1 MMLNIRPW
9 WIMAATIVAVPVG
22 AEPTG
27 PRGFCAVYADDPACR
42 GSVVACTQCHTAP
55 PDTNAYGAAVWGAL
69 SGIDPA
75 FVYDRDLPAALAAVE
90 GDDSDGDGVTNLE
103 EIVLGT
109 RPGDAQSVF
118 VAPAAPVGD
127 DNPEYDVGNYDP
139 MFALRRLSLAF
150 CGRSPSFAEKQ
161 AFMVAPDS
169 TAALH
174 DALDVCLSSRYWLEE
189 ALPRLADKRIR
200 PLFAIGLEGIIPL
213 ADYEWDYRLFTYVL
227 SGDRDA
233 RDLLLADYHI
243 DTNGNVVT
251 GPIAGGDNEVGGQPV
266 DAAQRAGM
274 ITTQWFL
281 MIHTM
286 FSELP
291 RTTAAQAYRA
301 YLGLDIARSEGL
313 LPTPGEPIDIDNK
326 GVDDQATCIYCHAT
340 LDPLSYAF
348 AHYNGI
354 GGGGGNGAF
363 RPNRPS
369 WSANE
374 VTARLFDIELTDTE
388 TRGVRGWAE
397 VAADSDAFRRNLVT
411 MFMTTALGRPPAADE
426 QDEAAALE
434 DSLVLDGFVAEALL
448 HRLIDTR
455 AFGVP

>member
-1 MMLNIRPW
+1 MRHVLW
-9 WIMAATIVAVPVG
+9 VGLAVVATAAN

-27 PRGFCAVYADDPACR
+27 PRGFCAVYPDEPSCR
-42 GSVVACTQCHTAP
+42 GSVVACTQCHVAP
-55 PDTNAYGAAVWGAL
+55 PEVNAYGAAVWGAL
-69 SGIDPA
+69 LGIDA
-75 FVYDRDLPAALAAVE
+75 NFVYDRDLPAALAAVE
-90 GDDSDGDGVTNLE
+90 GDDSDGDGVSNLE

-109 RPGDAQSVF
+109 KPGDAQSVF
-118 VAPAAPVGD
+118 VAPAVPSGEA
-127 DNPEYDVGNYDP
+127 NPGYQVGNYDAL
-139 MFALRRLSLAF
+139 FALRRLSLSF
-150 CGRSPSFAEKQ
+150 CGRSPSYEERQSLLA
-161 AFMVAPDS
+161 S
-169 TAALH
+169 TDPQAALH
-174 DALDVCLSSRYWLEE
+174 DALDGCLSSSYWLEE
-189 ALPRLADKRIR
+189 GLPRLADKRIR
-200 PLFAIGLEGIIPL
+200 PLFAIGLEGVIPL
-213 ADYEWDYRLFTYVL
+213 ADYQWDYRLFTHVL

-243 DTNGNVVT
+243 DANGNVVT
-251 GPIAGGDNEVGGQPV
+251 GPIAGGSNEVGGQPV
-266 DAAQRAGM
+266 GAPQRAGM

-313 LPTPGEPIDIDNK
+313 LPTPGEPLDIDNK

-354 GGGGGNGAF
+354 GGSGGNGAF
-363 RPNRPS
+363 RAGRPS
-369 WSANE
+369 WEPNE

-397 VAADSDAFRRNLVT
+397 VAVASDAFRRNLVA
-411 MFMTTALGRPPAADE
+411 MFMTAALGRPPAPDE

-434 DSLVLDGFVAEALL
+434 DGLVLDNYRAEALL